1 MYGPVWDSFLCVEA
15 SLAQHDRKE
24 ITIARSSPT
33 DSFTAD
39 QIKRVRMLRAK
50 YPAADPERIADLFK
64 DMGFDVTLTLSVL
77 AEQFG
82 QAAPGP
88 AHTLP
93 TPVYAPASPTLM
105 SVAGASSSSVSR
117 SSSST
122 ANFATAAA
130 ASVQPSLAYGQFR
143 PLQQLQ
149 RCGAPPTHLN
159 NGRITDVG
167 RMAAANGAGKTQ
179 EENREDFQALHEKRA
194 DRQRQLDE
202 ALKKAQCVKDPHAR
216 GYYGQE
222 ARRAKEAR
230 IAVEE
235 EIAALAQQ
243 WNSFLNCDTIDLHF
257 LLADQAM
264 ALLREKIDECKRSG
278 NNSLGGRPEIKSR
291 VVAMCTTQGY
301 K

>member
-1 MYGPVWDSFLCVEA
+1 MY
-15 SLAQHDRKE
+15 
-24 ITIARSSPT
+24 
-33 DSFTAD
+33 
-39 QIKRVRMLRAK
+39 
-50 YPAADPERIADLFK
+50 
-64 DMGFDVTLTLSVL
+64 
-77 AEQFG
+77 
-82 QAAPGP
+82 
-88 AHTLP
+88 
-93 TPVYAPASPTLM
+93 
-105 SVAGASSSSVSR
+105 
-117 SSSST
+117 
-122 ANFATAAA
+122 
-130 ASVQPSLAYGQFR
+130 LAYGQFR

-167 RMAAANGAGKTQ
+167 RMAAANGAGKV
-179 EENREDFQALHEKRA
+179 R
-194 DRQRQLDE
+194 LDE

-264 ALLREKIDECKRSG
+264 ALLREKIDECKRQLNG
-278 NNSLGGRPEIKSR
+278 QQK
-291 VVAMCTTQGY
+291 
-301 K
+301 